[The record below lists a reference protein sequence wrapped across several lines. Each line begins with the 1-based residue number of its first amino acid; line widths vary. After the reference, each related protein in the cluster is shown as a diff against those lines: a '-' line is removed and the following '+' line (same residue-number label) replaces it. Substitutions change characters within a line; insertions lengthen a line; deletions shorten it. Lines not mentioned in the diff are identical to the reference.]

1 VACPLTFLMVGKRWT
16 FATAWLPSRGAVQLP
31 LLAADSGSE
40 LGCSVA
46 RVRCPRGTP
55 EGEELSTGGWG
66 QQTVS
71 SPSGNVEQ
79 VPWSKSALGLLNFG
93 AAWAAT
99 VTSSPCSAL

>member
-1 VACPLTFLMVGKRWT
+1 VACPLTFRMVGKRWT

-55 EGEELSTGGWG
+55 EGQELSTGGG
-66 QQTVS
+66 GS
-71 SPSGNVEQ
+71 KPSHLPLET
-79 VPWSKSALGLLNFG
+79 WSKFHG
-93 AAWAAT
+93 ASQHL
-99 VTSSPCSAL
+99 VC